1 MPTRTRTR
9 RLVPLIPIL
18 RKLNACEGGIA
29 NLKHRKFAT
38 FADLWVG
45 LNDENARDDWYLP
58 GWEDLEW
65 LVYRVADRT
74 GVFPLSRVSAAR
86 NAADQACTKECG
98 NVFRA
103 ELAKR
108 GITRQRVE
116 QALLDLA

>member
-1 MPTRTRTR
+1 MPTRTR

-18 RKLNACEGGIA
+18 RKLRACEEGIA
-29 NLKHRKFAT
+29 NLQHRKFTT

-45 LNDENARDDWYLP
+45 LNDENARDAWFSP
-58 GWEDLEW
+58 GWDDLVW
-65 LVYRVADRT
+65 LVLVLAERT
-74 GVFPLSRVSAAR
+74 GVFSRAR
-86 NAADQACTKECG
+86 ILECDDVADQAFTKERG

>member
-1 MPTRTRTR
+1 MPNKK
-9 RLVPLIPIL
+9 LVPLIPIL
-18 RKLNACEGGIA
+18 RKLGACEEGIA

-38 FADLWVG
+38 FADLWIG
-45 LNDENARDDWYLP
+45 LNDENARTHRFSP
-58 GWEDLEW
+58 GWDDLVW
-65 LVYRVADRT
+65 LLLALSERT
-74 GVFPLSRVSAAR
+74 GVFSRAR
-86 NAADQACTKECG
+86 ILECDDVADQAFTKDHG